1 MSGEKLRIYDR
12 TGKAVEDD
20 SLLSCLQKGYE
31 PEDVEIFSGSRWK
44 PCIISIVG
52 AGGKSS
58 LFYSLSR
65 SMAED
70 GLNHALMTSAHM
82 WYPEGQ
88 AVYNKPEDV
97 KLLGQM
103 RPGSG
108 LWFGRRDVNNEHKLA
123 PPSGEVIHELF
134 TYGSPVLVEAD
145 GAKGKSCKVPAAWE
159 PVILPGTTWVI
170 AVLGMETLGR
180 TIEDSCYR
188 PKECAAFLNTDIN
201 HRMTPEDIV
210 TIASSPG
217 GMLKKVEDSMKYTVV
232 LNQAD
237 NERLRQTGS
246 RMAEKLEALG
256 IDVWMTTYREE
267 R

>member
-12 TGKAVEDD
+12 TGKAVEDG

-65 SMAED
+65 SMVEN
-70 GLNHALMTSAHM
+70 GVNHALMTSAHM

-97 KLLGQM
+97 KLLEQM

-134 TYGSPVLVEAD
+134 TYGL
-145 GAKGKSCKVPAAWE
+145 

-180 TIEDSCYR
+180 TIEASCYR